1 MVALPNSPQLAFCL
15 LRMHGRAPK
24 SSPQGDGGKWF
35 TDWWESLDGT
45 DYEPKHPPQ
54 QINIRAGGRVDQIT
68 MFYGGWRGRPHGGE
82 GGALH
87 RLRLYEGDRIIRVA
101 GRRGIGPG
109 AGIDQI
115 TLYTL
120 K

>member
-1 MVALPNSPQLAFCL
+1 MRVIETGPY
-15 LRMHGRAPK
+15 G
-24 SSPQGDGGKWF
+24 GDGGQWF
-35 TDWWESLDGT
+35 TDWWETLDGT

-54 QINIRAGGRVDQIT
+54 QVNIRAGGRVDSLQLL
-68 MFYGGWRGRPHGGE
+68 YGGYRGGVHGGE

-87 RLRLYEGDRIIRVA
+87 RLRLYEGDRIVRVT
-101 GRRGIGPG
+101 GRRGQGPG